1 MTRRLRLAMILLMHR
16 RIRLALLLLLSVS
29 ISTSSLQAQR
39 PAAVATLAPLP
50 AGTPESVG
58 FAPGAL
64 DRMDAGM
71 QDLIDKKHLAGIVT
85 LVARHG
91 KVVQH
96 KAYGVQSL
104 ETGAPMKLD
113 TIARIYSMTKP
124 VAGVAMMMLFEEGKW
139 KPSDP
144 ISKHI
149 PEFASLKVFAGE
161 KDGQPILE
169 APMHPP
175 TMGELTS
182 HTAGFTYGAFG
193 STAVDKMYQ
202 AANPLGAPSLK
213 AFIDKMAELPLAY
226 QPGTKWV
233 YSVSVDIQGYLVEKL
248 SGKTFPEFLRT
259 RLFEPLGMV
268 DTGFSVPAEKLSRV
282 ATIYSWDKA
291 KAGLVAEPLDPGI
304 SKMPGLP
311 SGGGGLYGTAPDYF
325 RFAQML
331 LNGGEYGGKRI
342 LKKDSVDMMR
352 TNVLSNEVLNSNSGI
367 GQARFSPAQGF
378 GYDFAVVLDPDAAKR
393 QVGKGSYWW
402 WGIAGTWF
410 WIDPTNDVVAVGI
423 IQRRGGVPGAA
434 NHEDVSRRVIA
445 EALTNPG
452 K

>member
-1 MTRRLRLAMILLMHR
+1 MHF
-16 RIRLALLLLLSVS
+16 VS
-29 ISTSSLQAQR
+29 IFAVVISLVTLVLQPLAAQTR
-39 PAAVATLAPLP
+39 VATIAPLP
-50 AGTPESVG
+50 VASPESVG

-64 DRMDAGM
+64 EKMDAGM
-71 QDLIDKKHLAGIVT
+71 QGLVEQRHLAGIVT

-104 ETGAPMKLD
+104 ESGAPMRTD

-124 VAGVAMMMLFEEGKW
+124 IAGVAMMMLYDEGKW
-139 KPSDP
+139 QPSDP

-149 PEFASLKVFAGE
+149 PAFANLKVYAGE
-161 KDGQPILE
+161 KDGAPIFE
-169 APMHPP
+169 APAHAP
-175 TMGELTS
+175 TMGELMS
-182 HTAGFTYGAFG
+182 HTAGFTYGLFG
-193 STAVDKMYQ
+193 NTPIDAMYRKN
-202 AANPLGAPSLK
+202 NPLEAPSLQ
-213 AFIDKMAELPLAY
+213 AMIDRLSTLPLLY

-259 RLFEPLGMV
+259 RLFAPLGMV
-268 DTGFSVPAEKLSRV
+268 DTGFSVAAEKLPRV
-282 ATIYSWDKA
+282 ATMYSYDKA
-291 KAGLVAEPLDPGI
+291 KAGLAPQPLDPAI
-304 SKMPGLP
+304 SQIPGLP
-311 SGGGGLYGTAPDYF
+311 SGGGGLYSTAGDYF

-331 LNGGEYGGKRI
+331 LNGGEFDGRRYLKRA
-342 LKKDSVDMMR
+342 SVDMMR
-352 TNVLSNEVLNSNSGI
+352 TNVLSEQVLNSNSGI

-402 WGIAGTWF
+402 WGVGGTWF
-410 WIDPTNDVVAVGI
+410 WVDPTNDLLAIGI
-423 IQRRGGVPGAA
+423 IQRQGAVPGAA
-434 NHEDVSRRVIA
+434 SHEDISRRVVY

>member
-1 MTRRLRLAMILLMHR
+1 MARRLRLAMILLMHR

-29 ISTSSLQAQR
+29 ISTPSLQAQR
-39 PAAVATLAPLP
+39 PAAVATLPPLP
-50 AGTPESVG
+50 IAMPESVG

-64 DRMDAGM
+64 DKMDAGM
-71 QDLIDKKHLAGIVT
+71 QDLVDKKHLAGIVT

-113 TIARIYSMTKP
+113 SIARIYSMTKP
-124 VAGVAMMMLFEEGKW
+124 VAGVALMMLYEEGKW
-139 KPSDP
+139 QPSDP
-144 ISKHI
+144 IAKYI
-149 PEFASLKVFAGE
+149 PEFANLRVYAGE

-169 APMHPP
+169 APVHPP
-175 TMGELTS
+175 TMGELMS

-193 STAVDKMYQ
+193 STPVDKLYQ
-202 AANPLGAPSLK
+202 AANPLGAPSLQ
-213 AFIDKMAELPLAY
+213 AFIDKMAQLPLAY

-233 YSVSVDIQGYLVEKL
+233 YSVSVDIQGYLVERL

-259 RLFEPLGMV
+259 RLFEPLGMI
-268 DTGFSVPAEKLSRV
+268 DTGFLVPAEKLARV

-291 KAGLVAEPLDPGI
+291 KAGLVAEPIDPNI
-304 SKMPGLP
+304 SKMPGMP
-311 SGGGGLYGTAPDYF
+311 SGGGGLYGTAADYF

-331 LNGGEYGGKRI
+331 LNGGEYGGKRL
-342 LKKDSVDMMR
+342 LKKATVDMMR
-352 TNVLSNEVLNSNSGI
+352 TNVLSEQVLNSGSGI

-402 WGIAGTWF
+402 WGIGGTWF
-410 WIDPTNDVVAVGI
+410 WIDPANDVVAVGI

-445 EALTNPG
+445 DALA

>member
-1 MTRRLRLAMILLMHR
+1 MRIHRLSRVLL
-16 RIRLALLLLLSVS
+16 IALLLA
-29 ISTSSLQAQR
+29 TSSLQAQTR
-39 PAAVATLAPLP
+39 VATLAPLP
-50 AGTPESVG
+50 TATPESVG

-64 DRMDAGM
+64 NQMDAGM
-71 QDLIDKKHLAGIVT
+71 QDLIDKKQLAGIVT
-85 LVARHG
+85 LVARKG

-96 KAYGVQSL
+96 KAYGVASF

-113 TIARIYSMTKP
+113 TIGRIYSMTKP
-124 VAGVAMMMLFEEGKW
+124 ITGVAMMMLYEEGKW
-139 KPSDP
+139 KPTDP
-144 ISKHI
+144 IAKHI
-149 PEFASLKVFAGE
+149 PEFANLKVYAGE

-169 APMHPP
+169 DPAHPP
-175 TMGELTS
+175 TMSELMS
-182 HTAGFTYGAFG
+182 HSAGFTYGLFG
-193 STAVDKMYQ
+193 NTPVDQLYRK
-202 AANPLGAPSLK
+202 NHPLEAPSLQ
-213 AFIDKMAELPLAY
+213 AMIDRLATMPLLY

-259 RLFEPLGMV
+259 RLFEPLGMI

-282 ATIYSWDKA
+282 ATIYSYDKA
-291 KAGLVAEPLDPGI
+291 KAGLVGEPIDPTI

-311 SGGGGLYGTAPDYF
+311 SGGGGLYGTAADYF

-342 LKKDSVDMMR
+342 LKKESVEMMR
-352 TNVLSNEVLNSNSGI
+352 TNVLSDAALNSKSGI
-367 GQARFSPAQGF
+367 GPAQFSPAQGF

-410 WIDPTNDVVAVGI
+410 WIDPANDVVFVGI
-423 IQRRGGVPGAA
+423 IQRRGGYPGAA
-434 NHEDVSRRVIA
+434 NHEDISRRVIA
-445 EALTNPG
+445 EALP
-452 K
+452 KS

>member
-1 MTRRLRLAMILLMHR
+1 MKRRLRLAIVMLMNR
-16 RIRLALLLLLSVS
+16 RIRLGLLLLLSATVA
-29 ISTSSLQAQR
+29 TPQLLAQR

-50 AGTPESVG
+50 TATPQSVG

-64 DRMDAGM
+64 DKMDAGM
-71 QDLIDKKHLAGIVT
+71 QDLVDKKQLAGIVT

-104 ETGAPMKLD
+104 ETGAPMRLD

-124 VAGVAMMMLFEEGKW
+124 ITGVAMMMLYEEGRW

-144 ISKHI
+144 IATHI
-149 PEFASLKVFAGE
+149 PEFANLKVYAGE
-161 KDGQPILE
+161 KDGQPVSE
-169 APMHPP
+169 APSHPP
-175 TMGELTS
+175 TMGELMS
-182 HTAGFTYGAFG
+182 HSAGFTYGLFG
-193 STAVDKMYQ
+193 STPVDKLYQ
-202 AANPLGAPSLK
+202 AANPLAEPSLQ
-213 AFIDKMAELPLAY
+213 AFINKMATLPLLY

-282 ATIYSWDKA
+282 ATIYSYDKA
-291 KAGLVAEPLDPGI
+291 KAGLASEPLDPAI
-304 SKMPGLP
+304 SKIPGLP
-311 SGGGGLYGTAPDYF
+311 SGGGGLYSTAADYF

-342 LKKDSVDMMR
+342 LKEATVDMMH
-352 TNVLSNEVLNSNSGI
+352 TNALSDEALNSNSGI
-367 GQARFSPAQGF
+367 GPARFSPAQGF

-434 NHEDVSRRVIA
+434 NHEDISRRVIA
-445 EALTNPG
+445 EALA